1 MVESGFD
8 VREFEVEGV
17 RFTDLTVRYELA
29 AGVGVSPDEVDAVW
43 ERALAGVERV
53 FNSGDEV
60 FADGRVLHVTLE
72 RVDGMGDPHARVTVV
87 PAGGAMDQF
96 QWPVNAPV
104 LGPVHEVGHQLGLRD
119 DYPEEGAK
127 HRGEGGA
134 GHLMGFFDLLAA
146 EGLTQGGV
154 RPRDLAII
162 RVQADQAQDLESF
175 RRSRAAHEA
184 AGQSRAASVVP
195 SSARAGAGRTPTAQ
209 RPGPDVFDHSDPDNP
224 RNVLTTEYLERRAGV
239 LDPAGRATSQTA
251 KLKAG
256 LTAAGKKAK
265 ARAGTA
271 RTMDEVVTRTGR
283 ELLLKLGRHAGRGR
297 SLDLYRAMSFEEAQ
311 NVLGYWN
318 SPARALA
325 EQYVQT
331 GRGTAKEFK
340 QQYQGMTL
348 GAHLAGLEQAS
359 VYHSMDSAGYQVLLK
374 FTLKPGAHT
383 VMFDPQFMALGPGY
397 HAELLRR
404 AGGDYQAASQHEGTL
419 PGYIGMKAERHGA
432 FSLTLAQGAHT
443 KGTRS
448 VGPSQL
454 LFQLMVETVTL
465 VSNTSDYL
473 LPGQP
478 TPAIVHTGPPRTTP
492 RIAPRAPQAQLTE
505 HLPEDTGKSR
515 AALSAAFLDAP
526 GNERS
531 LATEHPYGTD
541 TRRSPAETESHGVA
555 DELPTI
561 DGRTVVGVPGR
572 DRFVVRAERGKAPE
586 LISLRGDAEGN
597 RFEVADVQAGGSVFT
612 VRELDSGGSVV
623 HGWTYRRM
631 GPRLGVSQE
640 VVALSS
646 GFFSGSVVT
655 VSNSTV
661 HDVSVDGALWLQS
674 WLATATSWSPL
685 RRETTSTTVSAG
697 PWSRP
702 SCPLRQESWHP

>member
-1 MVESGFD
+1 M
-8 VREFEVEGV
+8 
-17 RFTDLTVRYELA
+17 
-29 AGVGVSPDEVDAVW
+29 
-43 ERALAGVERV
+43 
-53 FNSGDEV
+53 
-60 FADGRVLHVTLE
+60 
-72 RVDGMGDPHARVTVV
+72 
-87 PAGGAMDQF
+87 
-96 QWPVNAPV
+96 
-104 LGPVHEVGHQLGLRD
+104 
-119 DYPEEGAK
+119 
-127 HRGEGGA
+127 
-134 GHLMGFFDLLAA
+134 
-146 EGLTQGGV
+146 
-154 RPRDLAII
+154 
-162 RVQADQAQDLESF
+162 
-175 RRSRAAHEA
+175 
-184 AGQSRAASVVP
+184 
-195 SSARAGAGRTPTAQ
+195 
-209 RPGPDVFDHSDPDNP
+209 
-224 RNVLTTEYLERRAGV
+224 
-239 LDPAGRATSQTA
+239 
-251 KLKAG
+251 KAG

-661 HDVSVDGALWLQS
+661 HDVSVDGALWPAKLAGNGDIVVASPQGNHIYDRISGSLVKAELPTSPGVVAPVTLPPAEAETWTRATHLARAHLGKAATDNGLKLYMQS
-674 WLATATSWSPL
+674 VIGGSFTSKKGYGGYLNAGVLSADPGL
-685 RRETTSTTVSAG
+685 IGRVEKFNQITKDLLHEGANEPMTVWRGVA
-697 PWSRP
+697 
-702 SCPLRQESWHP
+702 